1 MRWLDGITNS
11 MDMSFS
17 QLRVL
22 VIDREAWH
30 AAFHGVAKSWTW
42 LSDWTELNWAE
53 SHVLCRQVV
62 SSGKDIVNRVEVSVL
77 HRGIWGLE
85 KERDVLSLE
94 WQYCL
99 VHGTFLETE
108 MSREV
113 ERSLPLYLA
122 RTYVLIGLL
131 NITFYKWSYMSH
143 IYLSLLCL
151 RQTLK
156 STIVMPYF
164 SLSISVARM
173 KLSRYKNLTAV
184 LAHYTL

>member
-1 MRWLDGITNS
+1 MLGGIGGRRKRGRQRMRWLDGITNS

-113 ERSLPLYLA
+113 ERSLPLPLYLLDYW
-122 RTYVLIGLL
+122 TLL
-131 NITFYKWSYMSH
+131 FTNVVICPISISLFSALDIHSN
-143 IYLSLLCL
+143 LPLLCH
-151 RQTLK
+151 
-156 STIVMPYF
+156 
-164 SLSISVARM
+164 ISP
-173 KLSRYKNLTAV
+173 
-184 LAHYTL
+184 